1 MLRMKTVVT
10 IGLGVGVLAC
20 GGWALPNWTLR
31 AKATVGRAEAAVGRA
46 SVPAARTCQSADAA
60 TAVVTVGPPAPA
72 RIESTGHSA
81 AVRTPQIQLALLLDT
96 SNSMDGLIDQA
107 KRQLWKIV
115 NEFIPARRDG
125 LRPEL
130 RVALLEYGNNGLVA
144 AEGYIRLV
152 CPMTDDLDKVS
163 EELFKLKTNGGNEFC
178 GQVIKAATDMLD
190 WSTASDDLKL
200 IFIAGNEPFTQ
211 GPVDYA
217 AACRAAIAKGI
228 TVNTIH
234 CGDESAAIAG
244 KWKDGAL
251 LADGEFLLIDQN
263 QAVVHVAAPQDKEI
277 ADLGVELNKT
287 YIPYGEGAWLNQE
300 RQAEQDSNSITLGSG
315 SAVQRA
321 VCKAS
326 SNYANSG
333 WDLIDA
339 IQQSV
344 VKLVDVKTDDL
355 PENMRSMT
363 IEQREAY
370 IKQQASARTE
380 LQQKINTL
388 NAQREA
394 YVAAK
399 MKESA
404 EQSVD
409 TLDTAIVKACRKQA
423 EARNY
428 EFKE

>member
-1 MLRMKTVVT
+1 MLRMKTLVT
-10 IGLGVGVLAC
+10 VGLGIGVLAC

-31 AKATVGRAEAAVGRA
+31 AKATVGRGTGGRA
-46 SVPAARTCQSADAA
+46 SVPAIRTCQSADVA
-60 TAVVTVGPPAPA
+60 TAVATVAGP
-72 RIESTGHSA
+72 ESEAGPKPA

-125 LRPEL
+125 VRPEL

-190 WSTASDDLKL
+190 WSTAGDDLKL

-287 YIPYGEGAWLNQE
+287 YIPYGEGAWQNQE
-300 RQAEQDSNSITLGSG
+300 RQAEQDSNSIKLGSG

-344 VKLVDVKTDDL
+344 VKLVDVKTGDL

-423 EARNY
+423 EARHY